1 MCRHFASSVLFE
13 RLRTSELGFAFY
25 AATGWRL
32 YRRGDSR
39 QCRVGAG
46 DWRDNGF
53 ERSLKRSLAAITQ
66 RGGNNSSAESSDAR
80 VPGVRSKTARS
91 SGWLEKARNASRIV
105 LASPFA
111 HAYSELRETREQ
123 IELRGLRASRG
134 VAVFAHA
141 SELSSASQSARV
153 LSSQEWEEK
162 MAKQSNGD
170 PQDKKRLG
178 PTTSKEKEARL
189 KEIEKLGT
197 RGMLLMI
204 MEMLGDEL
212 VSDDQLRRAL
222 IILEALEP

>member
-1 MCRHFASSVLFE
+1 M
-13 RLRTSELGFAFY
+13 
-25 AATGWRL
+25 
-32 YRRGDSR
+32 
-39 QCRVGAG
+39 
-46 DWRDNGF
+46 
-53 ERSLKRSLAAITQ
+53 
-66 RGGNNSSAESSDAR
+66 
-80 VPGVRSKTARS
+80 
-91 SGWLEKARNASRIV
+91 

-111 HAYSELRETREQ
+111 HAYSELRETREE

-170 PQDKKRLG
+170 PQDKKRRG

-189 KEIEKLGT
+189 KEIEKLET

-222 IILEALEP
+222 IILEGLEPDENPGA